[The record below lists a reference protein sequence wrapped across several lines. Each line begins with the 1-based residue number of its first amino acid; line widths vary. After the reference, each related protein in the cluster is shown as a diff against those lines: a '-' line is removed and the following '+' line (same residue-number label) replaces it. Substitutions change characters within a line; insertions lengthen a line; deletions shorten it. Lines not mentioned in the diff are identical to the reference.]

1 MKKKK
6 IIVGVDS
13 RNEENNIQEIIIKN
27 IDVDSE
33 NNYIEITDSV
43 NYG

>member
-1 MKKKK
+1 MKK

-13 RNEENNIQEIIIKN
+13 RNEENNIQKIIIKN
-27 IDVDSE
+27 MDVDSE